1 MLDAAAPAR
10 CRGCGT
16 DIAAGLL
23 ACPACGALVFA
34 EELKRLAD
42 EAARAPIPADALERW
57 RQAYALLPAGSRQ
70 QQAVAA
76 KIDGLV
82 GVASRGPAL
91 ARPAQK
97 SAWGKVAGGA
107 GVVAVFLAKFK
118 FAIFF
123 LATKAK
129 FLLLGLGKMS
139 TLLSMFLSFGVYW
152 SLWGWKFAAG
162 FVLSIYVHEMGHV
175 AMLMRLG
182 VKASAPMFIPGFGA
196 LIRLREH
203 LPTAREDAL
212 VGLEGPNW
220 GLGAALACWGLSF
233 AFDSPLFAALASV
246 GAWINLFNLTPVWQL
261 DGSRA
266 WRALTQRQRYIATGA
281 VAAALLL
288 VHSEAT
294 TILWLVL
301 LCSGARL
308 FAKDAAPQPDQR
320 ALVNY
325 IVLVAALTFIAAAAG
340 R

>member
-1 MLDAAAPAR
+1 MR
-10 CRGCGT
+10 CRACGT
-16 DIAAGLL
+16 ELGTGLL
-23 ACPACGALVFA
+23 ACPACGALLFA

-42 EAARAPIPADALERW
+42 EAARATSPSEALERW

-76 KIDGLV
+76 KIDALV
-82 GVASRGPAL
+82 GVATGVGAG
-91 ARPAQK
+91 AAQK
-97 SAWGKVAGGA
+97 SGWGKAAAGV
-107 GVVAVFLAKFK
+107 GVVAAFLAKFK
-118 FAIFF
+118 FVILF

-129 FLLLGLGKMS
+129 LLVLGLGKMS
-139 TLLSMFLSFGVYW
+139 TLLSMFLSFGLYW
-152 SLWGWKFAAG
+152 SLWGWKFGAG
-162 FVLSIYVHEMGHV
+162 FVLSIYIHEMGHI
-175 AMLMRLG
+175 AMLTRLG

-220 GLGAALACWGLSF
+220 GLGAALACWGISF

-266 WRALTQRQRYIATGA
+266 WRALTQRQRFIATGS

-288 VHSEAT
+288 MHSHAT
-294 TILWLVL
+294 TILWLIL
-301 LCSGARL
+301 ICSGARL

-320 ALVNY
+320 ALINY
-325 IVLVAALTFIAAAAG
+325 VALVAILSYVAAATG